1 MDALTRV
8 LLAVQ
13 EAKRLYEA
21 QLMSMANV
29 VATGVGYKIS
39 GDTLTDEVSIVVSVI
54 KKLPLAQ
61 LTEATAVPK
70 SIDGT
75 KTDVIETG
83 PIVAFQDPKQ
93 RLRPARPGC
102 SIGHYQITAGT
113 LGCLVKRADQV
124 YILSNNHVL
133 ANSNVAQAS
142 DPIWQPGKYDGGTSA
157 DQIATLDR
165 FIPIGFPGD
174 TPPPPPQPG
183 GCSPLALI
191 MKAFQSEPAPAPKIQ
206 INEPGNN
213 TVDCALAKPLSAS
226 LVSPDILNIGVPIG
240 VGTATLGT
248 PLQKMGRTTGYTT
261 GQITQLDVTVSVD
274 YGGTIATFRNQL
286 MAGAMSQGGDSGSAV
301 LDMNKRVIGL
311 LFAGSSTTTIMNPI
325 QFALNALEV
334 QLVTQGKR
342 ILIAQVR

>member
-1 MDALTRV
+1 MDALNRA

-13 EAKRLYEA
+13 EVKRAYEA
-21 QLMSMANV
+21 QLMSMTNV
-29 VATGVGYKIS
+29 VATGIGYKIA
-39 GDTLTDEVSIVVSVI
+39 GDTLTDEVSIVVSVT

-61 LTEATAVPK
+61 LTEAAAVPK
-70 SIDGT
+70 AIDGM

-102 SIGHYQITAGT
+102 SIGHYLITAGT
-113 LGCLVKRADQV
+113 LGCLVKRGNQV

-133 ANSNVAQAS
+133 ANSNVAQEG

-174 TPPPPPQPG
+174 IPPAPPPQPG
-183 GCSPLALI
+183 GCSPLASI
-191 MKAFQSEPAPAPKIQ
+191 MKYLQPQQTVAPVIQ

-213 TVDCALAKPLSAS
+213 TVDCALAAPLSPD
-226 LVSPDILNIGVPIG
+226 LVSPDILNIGVPLG

-248 PLQKMGRTTGYTT
+248 SLQKMGRTTDYTT
-261 GQITQLDVTVSVD
+261 GQISQLDVTVSVD
-274 YGGTIATFRNQL
+274 YGGKIATFRNQL
-286 MAGAMSQGGDSGSAV
+286 MAGAMSQGGDSGSTV
-301 LDMNKRVIGL
+301 LDMNKRVVGL
-311 LFAGSSTTTIMNPI
+311 LFAGSNTTTILNPI
-325 QFALNALEV
+325 QLVLDALQV
-334 QLVTQGKR
+334 QLVT
-342 ILIAQVR
+342 V